1 MTVRAPERQNSSL
14 GDCDEYLAVYS
25 AYWDW
30 GLGFL
35 RFVMSILLCTV
46 HIGVPLLIETRR
58 KGSDPIRILL
68 VRVLSLQVV
77 SEDHIQKL

>member
-1 MTVRAPERQNSSL
+1 
-14 GDCDEYLAVYS
+14 
-25 AYWDW
+25 
-30 GLGFL
+30 
-35 RFVMSILLCTV
+35 MSILLCTV

-77 SEDHIQKL
+77 SEEHIQKL